1 MLEVRLFLG
10 LQMSTMRQLFAI
22 KSKKNKHN
30 MIRKSS

>member
-22 KSKKNKHN
+22 KSKKKQTQYD
-30 MIRKSS
+30 KKK